1 MKKLIALLAAVG
13 AVVFF
18 WRKKQHA
25 DEPSAW
31 GSSSD
36 TASSWGESAKSE
48 ASDAKDAASD
58 ATDAASDAVDEA
70 T

>member
-18 WRKKQHA
+18 WRKKHHE

-31 GSSSD
+31 GSAD

-48 ASDAKDAASD
+48 TSDAADAV
-58 ATDAASDAVDEA
+58 SDAVDDA
-70 T
+70 TT

>member
-13 AVVFF
+13 GVVFF

-31 GSSSD
+31 GSASD
-36 TASSWGESAKSE
+36 TASSWGESAKAE
-48 ASDAKDAASD
+48 ASDAADAVSDAADD
-58 ATDAASDAVDEA
+58 ATS
-70 T
+70 

>member
-25 DEPSAW
+25 EEPSAW
-31 GSSSD
+31 GSASD
-36 TASSWGESAKSE
+36 TASSWGESAKDKT
-48 ASDAKDAASD
+48 SDAADAVA
-58 ATDAASDAVDEA
+58 DAVDDA
-70 T
+70 